1 MRAHPGRYL
10 ASLCLSVGLLAAC
23 QAGTAPPATPASPK
37 INPQVATAAQALMQ
51 GAATQAETDA
61 QGRLRVYVHVKD
73 TQADTLSKLDHAG
86 LVGAEA
92 SAEMGVV
99 QGWIAARDL
108 DRLAALSCV
117 ETISLP
123 RYASPR

>member
-1 MRAHPGRYL
+1 
-10 ASLCLSVGLLAAC
+10 
-23 QAGTAPPATPASPK
+23 
-37 INPQVATAAQALMQ
+37 MQ
-51 GAATQAETDA
+51 GATTHAETDA
-61 QGRLRVYVHVKD
+61 HGRLRVYVYVTD

-86 LVGAEA
+86 LMGAET

-108 DRLAALSCV
+108 DRLAALPCV
-117 ETISLP
+117 ETITLP